1 MPRATPILQEKVIDE
16 AGNIVELAIWRV
28 PVGLRYRG
36 GVRYRLAFIRRGERS
51 PVVLYDNHHP
61 KGDHR
66 HVRGVQE
73 SYAFVDVGR
82 LIADFVADV
91 RHVTGARTW
100 PER

>member
-36 GVRYRLAFIRRGERS
+36 RVRYRLAFIRRGERS
-51 PVVLYDNHHP
+51 P
-61 KGDHR
+61 GDHR

-73 SYAFVDVGR
+73 SYAFVDVDR